1 MAAEAAAKKEA
12 ELAAAQE
19 RKRKAEQEAA
29 ERKRVADE
37 QKAKAEAARQAA
49 IEAKRLAVEA
59 KRLELEIQNSNK
71 RPIITSVDALA
82 AGRTCETT
90 DEALYGLA
98 NNRNPWGPI
107 CKGKATSVP
116 NWVSV
121 AAPATVVKA
130 PAVATKP
137 IGDTQVLPAYN
148 QPIHLNRGL
157 YNVVALSAQPFPQK
171 APATIPKI
179 GTQEPPAIPR
189 MGPGSQAEPTSS
201 ANCLSAETNGFDQSL
216 SITPTSIQIR
226 SNVQSSVKSKRA
238 SLGAAQLAIDVDEV
252 RGSAIAESSITGAS
266 VSVDADAA
274 VIRER
279 ACYGN
284 ISGTAELLSADA
296 KASASIGPNGASAEA
311 SAGAYLAKDTGSMS
325 IPIGAFNIVVSGDVG
340 LGAGASAEVVVS
352 ATKGVKFGAEVAIG
366 LDAGFEIGI
375 QHR

>member
-1 MAAEAAAKKEA
+1 
-12 ELAAAQE
+12 
-19 RKRKAEQEAA
+19 
-29 ERKRVADE
+29 
-37 QKAKAEAARQAA
+37 
-49 IEAKRLAVEA
+49 
-59 KRLELEIQNSNK
+59 
-71 RPIITSVDALA
+71 
-82 AGRTCETT
+82 
-90 DEALYGLA
+90 
-98 NNRNPWGPI
+98 
-107 CKGKATSVP
+107 
-116 NWVSV
+116 
-121 AAPATVVKA
+121 
-130 PAVATKP
+130 
-137 IGDTQVLPAYN
+137 
-148 QPIHLNRGL
+148 
-157 YNVVALSAQPFPQK
+157 
-171 APATIPKI
+171 
-179 GTQEPPAIPR
+179 

-325 IPIGAFNIVVSGDVG
+325 IPHRCIGRCGPWSRSERRGRCVGDQRGQIRGRSGDR
-340 LGAGASAEVVVS
+340 
-352 ATKGVKFGAEVAIG
+352 TRR
-366 LDAGFEIGI
+366 GI
-375 QHR
+375 RNWNST